1 MSRLELAV
9 DVANL
14 SRWPRTSRATNLL
27 QGARHAVLRTLCSH
41 AHRIGLDGTSCL
53 LDGLRKNVSFSFFV
67 VVIVRVLVCP
77 VFEGVVLAEEQLQG
91 FGDHVRRRS
100 INELSI
106 ELKLSLY
113 RFFDT
118 RLDRDCFGLFWW

>member
-53 LDGLRKNVSFSFFV
+53 LDGLRKNVSFSFFIV
-67 VVIVRVLVCP
+67 VVVCVLVCP
-77 VFEGVVLAEEQLQG
+77 TSEVVVLSEQQPQG
-91 FGDHVRRRS
+91 FGDPLTRRT
-100 INELSI
+100 IVELTV
-106 ELKLSLY
+106 ELYLIL
-113 RFFDT
+113 
-118 RLDRDCFGLFWW
+118 